1 VSDHLLCLYTGRLI
15 DCKALAQFQRRQSPP
30 MMKHLISAAHFDLRP
45 VSLDDGDTVFYYS
58 NDAE

>member
-1 VSDHLLCLYTGRLI
+1 
-15 DCKALAQFQRRQSPP
+15 